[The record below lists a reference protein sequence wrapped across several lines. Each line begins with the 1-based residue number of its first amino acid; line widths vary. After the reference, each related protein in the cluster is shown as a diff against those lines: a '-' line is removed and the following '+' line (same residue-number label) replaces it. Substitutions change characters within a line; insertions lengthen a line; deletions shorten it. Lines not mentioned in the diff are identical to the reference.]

1 MAHNSNAEGED
12 KMKKFFALLLA
23 LAMVL
28 ALAACGSTS
37 NESADPQGGDDAAET
52 FTVGVCQ
59 LVQHPALDA
68 ATQGFVDALTA
79 ELGDAVTIDV
89 QNASGEPTNC
99 STIVNGFVSADVDL
113 IMANATPALTAAA
126 SATADIPVLGT
137 SITAYDAALELDNF
151 NGVVGGNISG
161 TSDLADLKEQ
171 AAMILEWFPEAK
183 TVGLLFCSAEAN
195 SRYQVDVV
203 TAELTAAGVACVEFA
218 FTDSNDV
225 SSVTQKA
232 CDSCDV
238 LYIPTDNTAASNMES
253 INNVALAAGKAAIV
267 GEAGML
273 GGCGVATLSISYYDL
288 GVTTGKMA
296 ARILKGEADVS
307 TMPVEYAPVTRMYS
321 PAACEALNITPV
333 EGYEAAE

>member
-1 MAHNSNAEGED
+1 
-12 KMKKFFALLLA
+12 MKKFFALLLA

-28 ALAACGSTS
+28 SLAACGSAS

-52 FTVGVCQ
+52 VTVGVCP

-79 ELGDAVTIDV
+79 ELGDAVAIDV

-203 TAELTAAGVACVEFA
+203 TAELTAAG
-218 FTDSNDV
+218 
-225 SSVTQKA
+225 
-232 CDSCDV
+232 
-238 LYIPTDNTAASNMES
+238 
-253 INNVALAAGKAAIV
+253 KAAIV
-267 GEAGML
+267 GEEGML

-296 ARILKGEADVS
+296 AKILKGEADVS
-307 TMPVEYAPVTRMYS
+307 TMPIEYAPVTRMYS
-321 PAACEALNITPV
+321 PAACEALGITPV